1 MHLEGLGLEDWG
13 RPERWAAES
22 CLEVV
27 AGSTLVALPE
37 PPVKNMSN
45 SIPLMAKGGKVSSGM
60 TTDLLVRLLKTR
72 GALMMGEAGAAG
84 EVRDC

>member
-1 MHLEGLGLEDWG
+1 M
-13 RPERWAAES
+13 
-22 CLEVV
+22 V

-37 PPVKNMSN
+37 PLVKNMNN
-45 SIPLMAKGGKVSSGM
+45 STPLMAKGGKVSSGRM
-60 TTDLLVRLLKTR
+60 TDLLVRLSMTR